1 VCMETIDCPTK
12 APCGHS
18 FHFECLFRWGR
29 EHNSCPLCRGELI
42 KIEKDE
48 EDERFHLFTGVGGYG
63 RTALMDILAGTAQ
76 TLDRNI
82 RQEVERRYR
91 ARPIEQYTGESPDPI
106 DVQLVAEQADVSPI
120 RAATFLK
127 YFEGD
132 IVDTIMFLTMSGE
145 GELAIPAYRDR
156 GLPRPAEPYVR
167 RHHKDRMLYEGRA
180 TGYESS

>member
-1 VCMETIDCPTK
+1 MESIVDATK
-12 APCGHS
+12 ASCGHT

-29 EHNSCPLCRGELI
+29 QHNNCPLCRKPLI
-42 KIEKDE
+42 EVEEEPVDE
-48 EDERFHLFTGVGGYG
+48 SVHILMSSGGYG
-63 RTALMDILAGTAQ
+63 QSSLMNILTGTAQ
-76 TLDRNI
+76 TLNRNI
-82 RQEVERRYR
+82 HQELERRYR

-106 DVQLVAEQADVSPI
+106 DVQLIVDQTDVTPR

-132 IVDTIMFLTMSGE
+132 IVDTIMFLTMSTE

-156 GLPRPAEPYVR
+156 GLPRTDEPYVH
-167 RHHKDRMLYEGRA
+167 RHHKARMIYEGRA